1 MCFQFRNIKE
11 IKILRLQGS
20 NKSSGQMFPVGAS
33 WPLEQSETISFY
45 LFIFLKLC
53 HYIWKSLTPILRIG
67 VMDMLSPFKC
77 AVIWHLINLSF
88 FLSYKS
94 T

>member
-45 LFIFLKLC
+45 LFIIFFWSSVIIFESHWL
-53 HYIWKSLTPILRIG
+53 
-67 VMDMLSPFKC
+67 PF
-77 AVIWHLINLSF
+77 WESG
-88 FLSYKS
+88 
-94 T
+94 